1 MNSKLKLVVL
11 SWLLPLLAARVAGQG
26 VPGEP
31 PERTFS
37 ENRKYAVEI
46 SESELNNP
54 KLTVFKLDGDAAAI
68 LWSRNLFDES
78 AEDSNQAQMELH
90 MGHRKWVAN
99 DGSAVVFRPGASMGM
114 QAPALRVFTRS
125 KGNKA
130 FTLRELRPKT
140 VPAAVVEEDVGFAG
154 RGVVELFLEEKTP
167 PLYARWE
174 QSGLGWMVLNLGDLK
189 LAEATPAQT
198 AELEAK
204 ALAKSRERVRA
215 HQPDTVRRWVNRVQQ
230 QAGRMLPG
238 LVPQPQVQMGLDE
251 GLDAAYRYLAHR
263 KQPEDKR
270 YIEGLLQHP
279 LNSSA
284 QDLSG
289 VTGFTAG
296 VHSSERALGDEL
308 LAAWEGKF
316 PEQRPSP
323 VEWNGFAFLAN
334 TRPVYLGGVAGTVW
348 LPFEIF
354 DEFGPASVYL
364 IPAQVPQGEWQGH
377 AEVVAVHAGHSAMRH
392 LGVAKA
398 ESDHY
403 RFYFDTLTPG
413 EYRLKAVWRRGA
425 GDGSLAQANRKPEPG
440 DYESRESEPFTIKA
454 GQRLT
459 NFGLEC
465 TNRVAGREALY
476 ARDEAWAKDHPAL
489 REPDDPPFRPW
500 AGQEAKV
507 LFSAPVAQWVIKTNR
522 VDDALNLERIQ
533 VVVPAAFGEEP
544 QRCLAVR
551 FGLTG
556 PDTMTPSVE
565 AQLIDEHG
573 CSFSSQG
580 AIYEDRTMEVRFT
593 VIPCGSREFRLQL
606 KREDYSNGA
615 ASPSRGSA
623 SYQLTNLFAVQPVEW
638 PAAPAPVR
646 AKAGDLDVELKSFDA
661 AVPETSSI
669 IRQGA
674 RPMRWSPSE
683 YHAMMT
689 GNARPALRSSELV
702 FTQDGQ
708 PAPGWRKNSGK
719 FRDRWGN
726 ESRNINEFCKN
737 EESFE
742 YSISL
747 LRDPRQAKFT
757 DAERWEIPLEKL
769 PGAGEFLRMDLSNT
783 IQGLEIKV
791 FGVGGTGQFTY
802 RKGRLRSAQAEFS
815 NPSSSL
821 QFLMPD
827 QSAVPRLNIV
837 NGPRGR
843 AGRMTAMAMP
853 PFGGASAEVE
863 LEAQI
868 PHLVCRIPHSDEV
881 LVELLERDASVEEPL
896 NARPATDPFGGVVHY
911 SHGGP
916 PSHSSYRLI
925 PLNANLVRKKLTF
938 VVQKPRSAEMYLR
951 VPKEARKAAEEP

>member
-1 MNSKLKLVVL
+1 MLMNLKLKLVLL
-11 SWLLPLLAARVAGQG
+11 SWLLPLVAVRLVGQG

-37 ENRKYAVEI
+37 ENRLYAVEI
-46 SESELNNP
+46 SESEINNP
-54 KLTVFKLDGDAAAI
+54 KLTVFKQEGDASAI

-78 AEDSNQAQMELH
+78 AEDPNQAQMELH

-99 DGSAVVFRPGASMGM
+99 DGSVVVFRPGASMGN

-130 FTLRELRPKT
+130 FTLRELRPKP
-140 VPAAVVEEDVGFAG
+140 VPAAVVEDDVGFAG

-189 LAEATPAQT
+189 LAEATPAQI

-230 QAGRMLPG
+230 QAGWMLPG
-238 LVPQPQVQMGLDE
+238 LVPPPQANMGLDE
-251 GLDAAYRYLAHR
+251 ALDAAYRYLAHR
-263 KQPEDKR
+263 KQPVDKR
-270 YIEGLLQHP
+270 YLEGLLQHP
-279 LNSSA
+279 LNSSV
-284 QDLSG
+284 QDFSG
-289 VTGFTAG
+289 MAGFTAG
-296 VHSSERALGDEL
+296 VHSPERALGDEL

-316 PEQRPSP
+316 PEHNPSP

-334 TRPVYLGGVAGTVW
+334 ARPVYLGGVAGTVW
-348 LPFEIF
+348 LPFEIS

-364 IPAQVPQGEWQGH
+364 IPAKVRQGEWQGH
-377 AEVVAVHAGHSAMRH
+377 AEAVAVHVGGQAMRH
-392 LGVAKA
+392 RGMAKP

-413 EYRLKAVWRRGA
+413 EYRLKAVWLRGA
-425 GDGSLAQANRKPEPG
+425 TDGSLAQANRKPGPG

-465 TNRVAGREALY
+465 TNRVAGGEALY
-476 ARDEAWAKDHPAL
+476 ARDEAWAKDHPPL
-489 REPDDPPFRPW
+489 REPEDSPFRPSR
-500 AGQEAKV
+500 AYETKV
-507 LFSAPVAQWVIKTNR
+507 LFSAPVAQWVLKTNR
-522 VDDALNLERIQ
+522 LDGAMELERIR
-533 VVVPAAFGEEP
+533 VILAPAFSDEP

-551 FGLTG
+551 FALSGPENTG
-556 PDTMTPSVE
+556 HSVE
-565 AQLIDEHG
+565 SELIDEHG
-573 CSFSSQG
+573 CSFSSRG
-580 AIYEDRTMEVRFT
+580 ASYENQTMEVRFA

-606 KREDYSNGA
+606 KREDYGNNP
-615 ASPSRGSA
+615 ASPARGSA

-646 AKAGDLDVELKSFDA
+646 TKTGDLDVELRTFDA
-661 AVPETSSI
+661 TIPETSSI
-669 IRQGA
+669 LQRGD
-674 RPMRWSPSE
+674 RRMRWSPSE
-683 YHAMMT
+683 YHTMMT
-689 GNARPALRSSELV
+689 GNTGPVRRGSELA

-708 PAPGWRKNSGK
+708 AAIGWRKDSGM

-726 ESRNINEFCKN
+726 ESRDINEFCKR
-737 EESFE
+737 EESFQ
-742 YSISL
+742 YSVGL

-757 DAERWEIPLEKL
+757 EAERWEIPLETL
-769 PGAGEFLRMDLSNT
+769 PGSGGFLRLDLSNT
-783 IQGLEIKV
+783 IQGLAIKV
-791 FGVGGTGQFTY
+791 YGVGGTGQFTY
-802 RKGRLRSAQAEFS
+802 RKGRLRSAQPEFS

-827 QSAVPRLNIV
+827 QPAAPRLHIANRQS
-837 NGPRGR
+837 GP
-843 AGRMTAMAMP
+843 AGRYFPMP
-853 PFGGASAEVE
+853 PFGGTSDEVV

-881 LVELLERDASVEEPL
+881 LVELLERETSVEEPL
-896 NARPATDPFGGVVHY
+896 NARPANDRFGGVVHY

-916 PSHSSYRLI
+916 PSRSSYRLI
-925 PLNANLVRKKLTF
+925 PLNASLVRKKLTF
-938 VVQKPRSAEMYLR
+938 VVQKPRSAEMYIR
-951 VPKEARKAAEEP
+951 VPKEARKADEP